1 MESLLQ
7 MQFYS
12 FLSRTKIKE
21 MKKFHIVISCFI
33 SVLTLGFTLP
43 KKEYN
48 ADLIIYGGTSAAITA
63 AVEAVNSGVSVIVV
77 SPDKHLGG
85 LSSGG
90 LGFTDTGNK
99 SVIGGLAREFY
110 HQIFLHYDQ
119 EKSWTWQP
127 KNEYGNQ
134 GQGTPAVDGANRT
147 MWIFEPHA
155 AEMVFEKWVKEK
167 KIQVLREEL
176 LNREA
181 SGIQKKGPRIEA
193 IRTLSGKTFRGKMFI
208 DATYEGDLM
217 ALAGVSYHVGREAN
231 STYGEKWNGVQV
243 GVLHHGHWFKSDVSP
258 YVVPDDKSSGLL
270 FGVSAEDPGKYGE
283 ADHRV
288 QAYCFRMC
296 LTDHG
301 PNRVPFKKPRNYD
314 PKNYELLARVYAT
327 GWNETFNKFDPIPNK
342 KTDTNNHGPFS
353 TDFIGMNYDY
363 PEASYERRKE
373 IIKQHEEYQKGLLYF
388 MANDPSIPAD
398 VRAAYSKWG
407 LAKDEFKDNGN
418 WPHQLYVRE
427 ARRMVGQYVMTEH
440 DTFSDRVVSNSV
452 GMGSYTLDS
461 HNVQRYVKPDG
472 FVQNEGDIGVHPKK
486 PYKISYGALVPKE
499 SECENLLVPVCLS
512 SSHIAFGSI
521 RMEPVFMILGQSA
534 AAAAILAIKDDVTVQ
549 KVNYDKLHKVLKER
563 GQVMEM

>member
-1 MESLLQ
+1 MELLLQ
-7 MQFYS
+7 MQFYL
-12 FLSRTKIKE
+12 FLNRTKIKE
-21 MKKFHIVISCFI
+21 MKRFHIVISCFI
-33 SVLTLGFTLP
+33 GVVTLGFTLP

-119 EKSWTWQP
+119 DKSWTWQR

-181 SGIQKKGPRIEA
+181 SGIQKKGQRIEA

-243 GVLHHGHWFKSDVSP
+243 GVLHHGHWFKSDISP
-258 YVVPDDKSSGLL
+258 YVVPGDKSSGLL
-270 FGVSAEDPGKYGE
+270 FGVSAEDPGRYGE

-440 DTFSDRVVSNSV
+440 DTFSDRVVSNSI

-486 PYKISYGALVPKE
+486 PYKISYGSLVPKE

>member
-1 MESLLQ
+1 
-7 MQFYS
+7 
-12 FLSRTKIKE
+12 

-33 SVLTLGFTLP
+33 GVVTLGFTLP

-110 HQIFLHYDQ
+110 HQIFIHYNQ
-119 EKSWTWQP
+119 EKSWTWQR

-134 GQGTPAVDGANRT
+134 GQGTSAVDGANRT

-181 SGIQKKGPRIEA
+181 SGIQKKGTRIEA

-243 GVLHHGHWFKSDVSP
+243 GVLHHGHWFKSNISP
-258 YVVPDDKSSGLL
+258 YVVPGDKSSGLL
-270 FGVSAEDPGKYGE
+270 FGVSEEDPGQYGE

-296 LTDHG
+296 LTDHA

-314 PKNYELLARVYAT
+314 PKNYELLARVYAS
-327 GWNETFNKFDPIPNK
+327 GWRETFNKFDPIPNK

-363 PEASYERRKE
+363 PEANYERRKE
-373 IIKQHEEYQKGLLYF
+373 IIQQHEEYQKGLLYF
-388 MANDPSIPAD
+388 MANDPSMPAD

-440 DTFSDRVVSNSV
+440 DTFSDRVVSNSI

>member
-1 MESLLQ
+1 MELLLQ

-12 FLSRTKIKE
+12 FHSRTKIKE

-33 SVLTLGFTLP
+33 GIVTLGFTLP

-119 EKSWTWQP
+119 EKSWTWQR

-181 SGIQKKGPRIEA
+181 SGIQKKGTRIEA

-243 GVLHHGHWFKSDVSP
+243 GVLHHGHWFKSDISP
-258 YVVPDDKSSGLL
+258 YVVPGDKSSGLL
-270 FGVSAEDPGKYGE
+270 FGVSAEDPGQYGE

-296 LTDHG
+296 LTDHA

-314 PKNYELLARVYAT
+314 PKNYELLARVYAS
-327 GWNETFNKFDPIPNK
+327 GWRETFNKFDPIPNK

-373 IIKQHEEYQKGLLYF
+373 IIQQHEEYQKGLLYF
-388 MANDPSIPAD
+388 MANDPSMPAD
-398 VRAAYSKWG
+398 VRDAYSKWG

>member
-1 MESLLQ
+1 
-7 MQFYS
+7 
-12 FLSRTKIKE
+12 
-21 MKKFHIVISCFI
+21 MKNFHIVISCFI
-33 SVLTLGFTLP
+33 GIVTLGFTLP
-43 KKEYN
+43 KKEYS

-119 EKSWTWQP
+119 EKSWTWQR

-176 LNREA
+176 LDRET
-181 SGIQKKGPRIEA
+181 SGIKKNGARIEA

-243 GVLHHGHWFKSDVSP
+243 GVLHHGHWFKSDISP
-258 YVVPDDKSSGLL
+258 YVVPGDKSSGLL
-270 FGVSAEDPGKYGE
+270 FGVSAEDPGKYGK

-296 LTDHG
+296 LTDHA
-301 PNRVPFKKPRNYD
+301 PNRVPFKKPKNYN
-314 PKNYELLARVYAT
+314 PKNYELLARVYAS
-327 GWNETFNKFDPIPNK
+327 GWRETFNKFDPIPNK

-363 PEASYERRKE
+363 PDASYERRKE
-373 IIKQHEEYQKGLLYF
+373 IIEQHEEYQKGLLYF
-388 MANDPSIPAD
+388 MANDPSMPAD
-398 VRAAYSKWG
+398 VREAYSKWG

-427 ARRMVGQYVMTEH
+427 ARRMIGQYVMTEH

-472 FVQNEGDIGVHPKK
+472 FVQNEGDIGVHPKN

-534 AAAAILAIKDDVTVQ
+534 AAAAILAINDNVSVQ
-549 KVNYDKLHKVLKER
+549 KVDYDKLHKVLKER
-563 GQVMEM
+563 GQVTEM

>member
-1 MESLLQ
+1 KGRTILTLKLAIRAQMELLLQ

-12 FLSRTKIKE
+12 FHSRTKIKE

-33 SVLTLGFTLP
+33 GVVTLGFTLP

-110 HQIFLHYDQ
+110 HQIFLHYNQ
-119 EKSWTWQP
+119 EKSWTWQR

-181 SGIQKKGPRIEA
+181 SGIQKKGTRIEA

-217 ALAGVSYHVGREAN
+217 ALAGVSYHVG
-231 STYGEKWNGVQV
+231 
-243 GVLHHGHWFKSDVSP
+243 
-258 YVVPDDKSSGLL
+258 
-270 FGVSAEDPGKYGE
+270 
-283 ADHRV
+283 
-288 QAYCFRMC
+288 
-296 LTDHG
+296 
-301 PNRVPFKKPRNYD
+301 
-314 PKNYELLARVYAT
+314 
-327 GWNETFNKFDPIPNK
+327 
-342 KTDTNNHGPFS
+342 
-353 TDFIGMNYDY
+353 
-363 PEASYERRKE
+363 
-373 IIKQHEEYQKGLLYF
+373 
-388 MANDPSIPAD
+388 
-398 VRAAYSKWG
+398 
-407 LAKDEFKDNGN
+407 
-418 WPHQLYVRE
+418 
-427 ARRMVGQYVMTEH
+427 
-440 DTFSDRVVSNSV
+440 
-452 GMGSYTLDS
+452 
-461 HNVQRYVKPDG
+461 
-472 FVQNEGDIGVHPKK
+472 
-486 PYKISYGALVPKE
+486 
-499 SECENLLVPVCLS
+499 
-512 SSHIAFGSI
+512 
-521 RMEPVFMILGQSA
+521 
-534 AAAAILAIKDDVTVQ
+534 
-549 KVNYDKLHKVLKER
+549 
-563 GQVMEM
+563 